1 MDQFVRMPT
10 ILEANKALVHKW
22 IEAWRNINLALLDEL
37 FTQDY
42 AVNGTVT
49 GPEGVK
55 QAVQFLHAVFSEIA
69 LELNEMVA
77 EDDKVVV
84 RWTMRGRQVGD
95 FMGIAP
101 TGKIVELQGINIYRV
116 QDGKISANHE
126 RTNVVEVI
134 QGLKAQQG

>member
-1 MDQFVRMPT
+1 MPVM
-10 ILEANKALVHKW
+10 LEANKALVHKW
-22 IEAWRNINLALLDEL
+22 IEAWRNNNLALIDEL

-42 AVNGTVT
+42 AVNGTVI
-49 GPEGVK
+49 GPQGVK
-55 QAVQFLHAVFSEIA
+55 QAVHFLHAVFSEITF
-69 LELNEMVA
+69 ELNEMVA

-84 RWTMRGRQVGD
+84 RWTVRGRQVGD

-101 TGKIVELQGINIYRV
+101 TRKFVELQGINIYRV
-116 QDGKISANHE
+116 RDGKISVNHE